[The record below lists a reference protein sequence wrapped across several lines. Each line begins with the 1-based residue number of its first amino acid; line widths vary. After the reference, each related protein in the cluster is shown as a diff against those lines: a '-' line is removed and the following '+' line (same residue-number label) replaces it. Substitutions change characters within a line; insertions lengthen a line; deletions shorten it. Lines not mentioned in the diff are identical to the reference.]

1 MRRGARARAQSHRR
15 ACTPRPDI
23 QTRLHLYEPL
33 YDSYAK
39 LDFARGADGINGPVT
54 VALKSSED

>member
-1 MRRGARARAQSHRR
+1 MRRVPL
-15 ACTPRPDI
+15 CTPRPDI

-33 YDSYAK
+33 YDSYVK